1 LIISLNRFFNNQTQ
15 VNIIALFNVLKLK
28 RAINTPLKMI
38 IINPHNP
45 IFPPLLRQW
54 MLIVLFTFACSS
66 LKAVNDTLKK
76 KQPVYDLNDPR
87 NPNCPCHK
95 YQKLADEEFLKQKK
109 PKDQFVVQF
118 ADIQKDNMRS
128 YSYMSR
134 KNVILEEFKPQPREL
149 NFNSASQ
156 SNKNVTRYKN
166 AKKDDVKNQSKFVLK
181 KLKFKI
187 YKAYSKRRKVK
198 FSKNYNN
205 CFTWH

>member
-1 LIISLNRFFNNQTQ
+1 M
-15 VNIIALFNVLKLK
+15 
-28 RAINTPLKMI
+28 AIKIPLKMI

-54 MLIVLFTFACSS
+54 MLIVLFTFVSTS

-109 PKDQFVVQF
+109 PIDQFVVQS
-118 ADIQKDNMRS
+118 ADIQKNNVRS
-128 YSYMSR
+128 YAYMSR
-134 KNVILEEFKPQPREL
+134 KNVILEEFPPKPREL
-149 NFNSASQ
+149 NFNSARQ
-156 SNKNVTRYKN
+156 PNRTVTRYKKV
-166 AKKDDVKNQSKFVLK
+166 KKNEGKIKSKLVISKF
-181 KLKFKI
+181 KFKI
-187 YKAYSKRRKVK
+187 YKMFNNRRKAK

>member
-1 LIISLNRFFNNQTQ
+1 
-15 VNIIALFNVLKLK
+15 
-28 RAINTPLKMI
+28 MI

-54 MLIVLFTFACSS
+54 MLIVLFAFASSS

-109 PKDQFVVQF
+109 QKNKKRPEGADNQEFVFTSNSSLVQ
-118 ADIQKDNMRS
+118 
-128 YSYMSR
+128 
-134 KNVILEEFKPQPREL
+134 KNIVLEEFNPKKINSNNVVQSREEI
-149 NFNSASQ
+149 AT
-156 SNKNVTRYKN
+156 NKRS
-166 AKKDDVKNQSKFVLK
+166 KKRHTKMPNKSSIT

-187 YKAYSKRRKVK
+187 YKMYNNRRKVK